1 MAVQT
6 KYRTC
11 NLCEALCGL
20 EIQVENNKAISIKG
34 DKQDVLSHGHICP
47 KAVALID
54 IHEDPD
60 RLKHPMQKKEGKWE
74 QVSWEEAYEYAAAK
88 LVGIQQAHGANAVGI
103 YQGNPSVH
111 NLGTTLFSP
120 DFVRSLKT
128 TNRFSATSVD
138 QLAHHLAGT
147 YMFGH
152 PLLVPVPDINRTKLW
167 LIVGGNP
174 LVSNGSMMTAP
185 GVHHKLKD
193 IQQRGGK
200 VIVIDPRKTE
210 TAHKA
215 DQHIFIKPGT
225 DFWLFAGIV
234 SHLLHTDQVDL
245 GHLTD
250 VIESAQ
256 VDKIKGAL
264 APFSLNMAAEKTG
277 IPVSVI
283 KELIHEFTTA
293 ESAVCY
299 GRLGV
304 SAAHNG
310 SLCHWLINCMNI
322 LTGNFD
328 QAGGAMFT
336 NPAVDVRARK
346 SRAPKFAR
354 WHSRVKGLPE
364 FNGELPSAAIADDI
378 LEPGEGQIKAMITS
392 CGNPVLSVPNGK
404 KLDEAFSS
412 LDFMLCID
420 IYLNETTKHAD
431 LILPPATGLETPHY
445 GIAFH
450 NLAIHNTAKYSEA
463 AVEKEAGTKYDW
475 EIFSELLEAYQKAKA
490 AAEGEAAPESQ
501 SISLEDKLDMLLRF
515 SPQQLS
521 LEELKKHEHGID
533 LGAHIPMLPQ
543 VLKTDDQKIDLFPTI
558 YEEGLK
564 AVSTHDESEE
574 AHPFMMIGRRQLR
587 SNNSWMHNLGRLMRG
602 RDRCTMLIHPQDAE
616 SLSIAEGQM
625 VQVSSKIASVR
636 IAAEV
641 TEDIMP
647 GAISIPHGWGHH
659 RKGTKMSVA
668 ESHAGVSFNDLA
680 DDSLLDT
687 VSGVSVI
694 NAIPVQ
700 LSVPA
705 D

>member
-1 MAVQT
+1 MAVET
-6 KYRTC
+6 KFRTC

-20 EIQVENNKAISIKG
+20 EIKVEDNKAISIKG
-34 DKQDVLSHGHICP
+34 DDQDVLSHGHICP

-54 IHEDPD
+54 IQEDPD
-60 RLKHPMQKKEGKWE
+60 RLKHPMRKLGDKWE
-74 QVSWEEAYEYAAAK
+74 KISWEEAYHYTAQK
-88 LVGIQQAHGANAVGI
+88 LVAVQQQYGTNAIGI

-138 QLAHHLAGT
+138 QLAHHLAAT

-152 PLLVPVPDINRTKLW
+152 PLMVPVPDINRTMLW

-193 IQQRGGK
+193 IQKRGGK

-225 DFWLFAGIV
+225 DFWLFAAIV
-234 SHLLHTDQVDL
+234 NHLLNIDQINTA
-245 GHLTD
+245 HLQE
-250 VIESAQ
+250 VVEVSQIGEIKEALSAFTLE
-256 VDKIKGAL
+256 IAE
-264 APFSLNMAAEKTG
+264 EKTG
-277 IPVSVI
+277 IPINII
-283 KELIHEFTTA
+283 KSLIQEFVAA

-310 SLCHWLINCMNI
+310 SLCHWLINCINI
-322 LTGNFD
+322 LTDNFD
-328 QAGGAMFT
+328 QPGGAMFT
-336 NPAVDVRARK
+336 NPAVDVRSRK
-346 SRAPKFAR
+346 SKIPKFAR

-404 KLDEAFSS
+404 KLDQAFES

-420 IYLNETTKHAD
+420 IYLNETSKHAD
-431 LILPPATGLETPHY
+431 IILPPATGLETPHY

-450 NLAIHNTAKYSEA
+450 NLAIHNTAKYSEP
-463 AVEKEAGTKYDW
+463 AVDKKEGTKYDW
-475 EIFSELLEAYQKAKA
+475 EIFTELQEAYLKEKA
-490 AAEGEAAPESQ
+490 AVQNDTPVETQAVT
-501 SISLEDKLDMLLRF
+501 LEEKLDMLLRF
-515 SPQQLS
+515 SPHRLS
-521 LEELKKHEHGID
+521 LEELKMHEHGID
-533 LGAHIPMLPQ
+533 LGPHIPMLPQ
-543 VLKTDDQKIDLFPTI
+543 LLQTESQKINLFPSI
-558 YEEGLK
+558 YQQGLL
-564 AVSTHDESEE
+564 AVSIQQSTEE
-574 AHPFMMIGRRQLR
+574 KHPFMMIGRRQLR

-602 RDRCTMLIHPQDAE
+602 RDRCTMLIHPKDAE
-616 SLSIAEGQM
+616 TLSINEGQM
-625 VQVSSKIASVR
+625 VQVSSEVTSVQ
-636 IAAEV
+636 IAAEI

-647 GAISIPHGWGHH
+647 GSISIPHGWGHH
-659 RKGTKMSVA
+659 RSGTKMAIA
-668 ESHAGVSFNDLA
+668 EAHAGVSFNDLA
-680 DDSLLDT
+680 DDTLLDT
-687 VSGVSVI
+687 VSGVSII
-694 NAIPVQ
+694 NAIPVS
-700 LSVPA
+700 LSTLN
-705 D
+705 